1 MVHPVYFI
9 YLGVKDFQDF
19 DTDAI
24 TAVDDN
30 GEDHDDD
37 NHKPKVDETG
47 KLTVANGNDKN
58 QSKFSSSI

>member
-24 TAVDDN
+24 TAVDDT
-30 GEDHDDD
+30 GEDHDDHD

-47 KLTVANGNDKN
+47 KLTVPNGNDK
-58 QSKFSSSI
+58 SKFSSSI